1 MVVSLCVGGANVF
14 MTHTNHLMRD
24 GSERR
29 ALFSNF
35 KKITMEQIFNQA
47 VGDLLSTRL
56 STPTSESY
64 IYKGV
69 KIIKDDN
76 SIKILNTKFNGDYYQ
91 EVTKEEYAIF
101 EKSGWRVGCYLVATR
116 NNRKA
121 LNIISEKIQEEI
133 KTMKNLK
140 RYNMLVRYR
149 DVVIHRF
156 VTTLELL
163 RQ

>member
-1 MVVSLCVGGANVF
+1 
-14 MTHTNHLMRD
+14 
-24 GSERR
+24 
-29 ALFSNF
+29 
-35 KKITMEQIFNQA
+35 MEQIFYQA
-47 VGDLLSTRL
+47 SKDLLSTRL
-56 STPTSESY
+56 TTPTSESY

-69 KIIKDDN
+69 KIIKDEDGVR
-76 SIKILNTKFNGDYYQ
+76 ILNTKFNGDYYH
-91 EVTKEEYAIF
+91 EITKEEYEVF
-101 EKSGWRVGCYLVATR
+101 KKNGWRIGCYLVATS

-140 RYNMLVRYR
+140 RYNMLVKYR
-149 DVVIHRF
+149 DTVINRF

>member
-1 MVVSLCVGGANVF
+1 
-14 MTHTNHLMRD
+14 
-24 GSERR
+24 
-29 ALFSNF
+29 
-35 KKITMEQIFNQA
+35 MEQIFNQA
-47 VGDLLSTRL
+47 GADLLSTRL

-69 KIIKDDN
+69 KIIKDDT

-101 EKSGWRVGCYLVATR
+101 EKNGWRVGCYLVATR

>member
-1 MVVSLCVGGANVF
+1 
-14 MTHTNHLMRD
+14 
-24 GSERR
+24 
-29 ALFSNF
+29 
-35 KKITMEQIFNQA
+35 
-47 VGDLLSTRL
+47 
-56 STPTSESY
+56 
-64 IYKGV
+64 
-69 KIIKDDN
+69 
-76 SIKILNTKFNGDYYQ
+76 
-91 EVTKEEYAIF
+91 
-101 EKSGWRVGCYLVATR
+101 VATR

>member
-1 MVVSLCVGGANVF
+1 
-14 MTHTNHLMRD
+14 
-24 GSERR
+24 
-29 ALFSNF
+29 
-35 KKITMEQIFNQA
+35 MEQIFNQA

-69 KIIKDDN
+69 KIIKDEDG
-76 SIKILNTKFNGDYYQ
+76 IRIL
-91 EVTKEEYAIF
+91 
-101 EKSGWRVGCYLVATR
+101 
-116 NNRKA
+116 
-121 LNIISEKIQEEI
+121 I

-149 DVVIHRF
+149 DVVINRF

-163 RQ
+163 KQ

>member
-1 MVVSLCVGGANVF
+1 MEQVF
-14 MTHTNHLMRD
+14 KQASRD
-24 GSERR
+24 G
-29 ALFSNF
+29 
-35 KKITMEQIFNQA
+35 
-47 VGDLLSTRL
+47 LSTRL
-56 STPTSESY
+56 TTPVSESY

-69 KIIKDDN
+69 KIIKDEDG
-76 SIKILNTKFNGDYYQ
+76 IRILNTKFNGDYYQ
-91 EVTKEEYAIF
+91 EVTNEEYAIF
-101 EKSGWRVGCYLVATR
+101 EKNGWRTGCYIVATS

-149 DVVIHRF
+149 EVVINRF

>member
-1 MVVSLCVGGANVF
+1 MEQVF
-14 MTHTNHLMRD
+14 KQASRD
-24 GSERR
+24 G
-29 ALFSNF
+29 
-35 KKITMEQIFNQA
+35 
-47 VGDLLSTRL
+47 LSTRL
-56 STPTSESY
+56 TTPVSESY

-69 KIIKDDN
+69 KIIKDEDGVR
-76 SIKILNTKFNGDYYQ
+76 ILNTKFNGDYYQ
-91 EVTKEEYAIF
+91 EVTNEEYAIF
-101 EKSGWRVGCYLVATR
+101 EKNGWRVGCYLVATR

-149 DVVIHRF
+149 EIVINRF

-163 RQ
+163 KQ

>member
-1 MVVSLCVGGANVF
+1 
-14 MTHTNHLMRD
+14 
-24 GSERR
+24 
-29 ALFSNF
+29 
-35 KKITMEQIFNQA
+35 MEQVFKQA
-47 VGDLLSTRL
+47 SLDGLSTRL
-56 STPTSESY
+56 TTPVSESY
-64 IYKGV
+64 IYKGI
-69 KIIKDDN
+69 KIIKDEDG
-76 SIKILNTKFNGDYYQ
+76 IRVLNTKFNGDYYQ

-101 EKSGWRVGCYLVATR
+101 EKNGWRTGCYLVATS

-149 DVVIHRF
+149 EVVINRF

-163 RQ
+163 KQ

>member
-1 MVVSLCVGGANVF
+1 MEQVF
-14 MTHTNHLMRD
+14 KQASRD
-24 GSERR
+24 G
-29 ALFSNF
+29 
-35 KKITMEQIFNQA
+35 
-47 VGDLLSTRL
+47 LSTRL
-56 STPTSESY
+56 TTPTSESY

-69 KIIKDDN
+69 KIIKDDYG
-76 SIKILNTKFNGDYYQ
+76 IRILNTKFNGDYYQ
-91 EVTKEEYAIF
+91 EIRMDEYAIF
-101 EKSGWRVGCYLVATR
+101 EKSGWRTGCYLVATR

-163 RQ
+163 KQ

>member
-1 MVVSLCVGGANVF
+1 
-14 MTHTNHLMRD
+14 
-24 GSERR
+24 
-29 ALFSNF
+29 
-35 KKITMEQIFNQA
+35 MEQVFKQA
-47 VGDLLSTRL
+47 SLDGISTRL
-56 STPTSESY
+56 TTPISESY

-69 KIIKDDN
+69 KIIKDEDG
-76 SIKILNTKFNGDYYQ
+76 IRVLNTKFNGDYYQ
-91 EVTKEEYAIF
+91 EVTDEEYVIF
-101 EKSGWRVGCYLVATR
+101 EKNGWRTGCYIVATS

>member
-1 MVVSLCVGGANVF
+1 
-14 MTHTNHLMRD
+14 
-24 GSERR
+24 
-29 ALFSNF
+29 
-35 KKITMEQIFNQA
+35 MEQVFNQA
-47 VGDLLSTRL
+47 VSDLLSTRL
-56 STPTSESY
+56 TTPDSESY

-69 KIIKDDN
+69 KIIKTDD
-76 SIKILNTKFNGDYYQ
+76 SDIRILNTKFNGDYYQ
-91 EVTKEEYAIF
+91 EVSKEEYAIF
-101 EKSGWRVGCYLVATR
+101 ERNGWRVGCYLVATR

-121 LNIISEKIQEEI
+121 LNMISDKIQDEI

-140 RYNMLVRYR
+140 RYNMLVKYR

>member
-1 MVVSLCVGGANVF
+1 
-14 MTHTNHLMRD
+14 
-24 GSERR
+24 
-29 ALFSNF
+29 
-35 KKITMEQIFNQA
+35 MEQVFKQA
-47 VGDLLSTRL
+47 SKDGLSTRL
-56 STPTSESY
+56 TAPTSEAY

-69 KIIKDDN
+69 KIIKDEDG
-76 SIKILNTKFNGDYYQ
+76 IRILNTKFNGDYYQ

-101 EKSGWRVGCYLVATR
+101 EKNGWRIGCYIVATS

-121 LNIISEKIQEEI
+121 LNMISEKIQEEI

-140 RYNMLVRYR
+140 RYNMLVKYR
-149 DVVIHRF
+149 DTVIHRF

>member
-1 MVVSLCVGGANVF
+1 
-14 MTHTNHLMRD
+14 
-24 GSERR
+24 
-29 ALFSNF
+29 
-35 KKITMEQIFNQA
+35 MEQVFKQA
-47 VGDLLSTRL
+47 SRDELSTRL
-56 STPTSESY
+56 TTPISESY

-69 KIIKDDN
+69 KIIKDEDG
-76 SIKILNTKFNGDYYQ
+76 IRVLNTKVNGDYYQ

-101 EKSGWRVGCYLVATR
+101 EKNGWRTGCYLVATS

-149 DVVIHRF
+149 EVVINRF

>member
-1 MVVSLCVGGANVF
+1 
-14 MTHTNHLMRD
+14 
-24 GSERR
+24 
-29 ALFSNF
+29 
-35 KKITMEQIFNQA
+35 MEQVFNQA
-47 VGDLLSTRL
+47 SLDGLSTRL
-56 STPTSESY
+56 TTPTSQSY

-69 KIIKDDN
+69 KIVKDERD
-76 SIKILNTKFNGDYYQ
+76 IRIYNTKFNGDYYQ
-91 EVTKEEYAIF
+91 EVTKEEYVIF
-101 EKSGWRVGCYLVATR
+101 EKNGWRTGCYLVATS

-140 RYNMLVRYR
+140 RYNMLVKYR

>member
-1 MVVSLCVGGANVF
+1 MEQVF
-14 MTHTNHLMRD
+14 KQASRD
-24 GSERR
+24 G
-29 ALFSNF
+29 
-35 KKITMEQIFNQA
+35 I
-47 VGDLLSTRL
+47 STRL
-56 STPTSESY
+56 TTPLSESY

-69 KIIKDDN
+69 KIIKDEDG
-76 SIKILNTKFNGDYYQ
+76 IRILNTKFNGDYYQ
-91 EVTKEEYAIF
+91 EVTKDEYAIF
-101 EKSGWRVGCYLVATR
+101 KKNGWRVGCYIVATS

-140 RYNMLVRYR
+140 RYHMLVRYR

>member
-1 MVVSLCVGGANVF
+1 
-14 MTHTNHLMRD
+14 
-24 GSERR
+24 
-29 ALFSNF
+29 
-35 KKITMEQIFNQA
+35 MEQVFNQA
-47 VGDLLSTRL
+47 STDLLSTRL
-56 STPTSESY
+56 TTPDSESY

-69 KIIKDDN
+69 KIIKDEDG
-76 SIKILNTKFNGDYYQ
+76 IRVLNTKFNGDYYH
-91 EVTKEEYAIF
+91 EVTREEYTIF
-101 EKSGWRVGCYLVATR
+101 EKNGWRVGCYLVATR

-140 RYNMLVRYR
+140 RYNMLVKYR
-149 DVVIHRF
+149 DTVIHRF

>member
-1 MVVSLCVGGANVF
+1 
-14 MTHTNHLMRD
+14 
-24 GSERR
+24 
-29 ALFSNF
+29 
-35 KKITMEQIFNQA
+35 MEQVFKQA
-47 VGDLLSTRL
+47 SFDGLSTRL
-56 STPTSESY
+56 TTPDSESY

-69 KIIKDDN
+69 KIIKDEDGVRV
-76 SIKILNTKFNGDYYQ
+76 LNTKFNGDYYQ
-91 EVTKEEYAIF
+91 EVTDEEYAIF
-101 EKSGWRVGCYLVATR
+101 EKNGWRTGCYLVATS

-121 LNIISEKIQEEI
+121 LNIISDKIQEEI

-149 DVVIHRF
+149 EVVINRF

>member
-1 MVVSLCVGGANVF
+1 
-14 MTHTNHLMRD
+14 
-24 GSERR
+24 
-29 ALFSNF
+29 
-35 KKITMEQIFNQA
+35 MEQVFKQA
-47 VGDLLSTRL
+47 SLDGLSTRL
-56 STPTSESY
+56 TTPDSESY

-69 KIIKDDN
+69 KIIKDDI

-91 EVTKEEYAIF
+91 EVTNEEYAIF
-101 EKSGWRVGCYLVATR
+101 KKNGWRVGCYIVATS

-121 LNIISEKIQEEI
+121 LNMISEKIQEEI

-140 RYNMLVRYR
+140 RYNMLVKYR
-149 DVVIHRF
+149 NTIIHRF

>member
-1 MVVSLCVGGANVF
+1 
-14 MTHTNHLMRD
+14 
-24 GSERR
+24 
-29 ALFSNF
+29 
-35 KKITMEQIFNQA
+35 MEQVFKQA
-47 VGDLLSTRL
+47 SLDGISTRL
-56 STPTSESY
+56 TTPVSESY

-69 KIIKDDN
+69 KIIKDEDG
-76 SIKILNTKFNGDYYQ
+76 IRVLNTKFNGDYYQ
-91 EVTKEEYAIF
+91 EVTNEEYAIF
-101 EKSGWRVGCYLVATR
+101 EKNGWRTGCYLVATS

-149 DVVIHRF
+149 EVVINRF

>member
-1 MVVSLCVGGANVF
+1 
-14 MTHTNHLMRD
+14 
-24 GSERR
+24 
-29 ALFSNF
+29 
-35 KKITMEQIFNQA
+35 MEQIFNQA
-47 VGDLLSTRL
+47 GSDLLSTRL
-56 STPTSESY
+56 TTPDSESY

-69 KIIKDDN
+69 KIIKDE
-76 SIKILNTKFNGDYYQ
+76 KGVRILNTKFNGDYYQ

-101 EKSGWRVGCYLVATR
+101 EKNGWRVGCCFVATT

-140 RYNMLVRYR
+140 RYNMLVKYR